1 MNSHNHIGTGGAL
14 KRAWGAQA
22 VILVAAAAGVLLC
35 GGMPQGS
42 MGIFLLA
49 AAACLVLIPPTG
61 SVPVAIWLV
70 AGLTVGA
77 GYLSLLPSDL
87 FQTPGWRHAL
97 LAEGGFGPLDHVS
110 VVPEETLFWLAIL
123 AGSLV
128 VGMYLLSQ
136 PVCAT
141 GMVWLAAAASL
152 FCAAYA
158 GMAIFAEA
166 RGWKPAFDAGGTF
179 GFFANRNHVS
189 TLLVTGALAGIG
201 ALAGGIERRNVPA
214 ALAGAAG
221 LAVCC
226 WTVLLESPSRGG
238 VIILV
243 LGVGLWLLGLGRG
256 RVTRPVLV
264 TSGALAVAAL
274 LFFLG
279 TNNPAS
285 RRLMGRGS
293 ASPVEKLTADF
304 RLQVYRD
311 SVRMLADYPLTG
323 TGLGTYRF
331 LYPWYADASMEEATA
346 IHPESDWLMAGIEA
360 GPVAAAG
367 FAALLLLAA
376 WRASSLRKDGSWT
389 VRWALI
395 SAAAAAVAHGIMD
408 VPLHRIELG
417 WWVLALGC
425 LGLGRPES
433 DTTRRSSWQ
442 RWAFVASGVLLGLL
456 GWRLVAAEWLG
467 GAALP
472 PFAPKAAAEKILT
485 AYKAGRRDAAFFMA
499 EAESARWPLD
509 GDLRYQLG
517 VLGLL
522 FEETEAEADA
532 AFRAARLLSPIWP
545 QTPLDQGNALFPSAP
560 RRAAQLWLDATER
573 QARIDRHQKRAGE
586 PGMGLYAGILSR
598 LRADPG
604 NLLLVMPPDDF
615 DPALHLAWIQV
626 ATDPRDR
633 IRQLAGNPSFRG
645 RLKKNQRAEFFSLW
659 SSRDEPAALDEFL
672 RANPDWEDDAWGA
685 RVKARVAA
693 GDYAGAVEILR
704 KRFSVKLDPPAAS
717 GGAGHDL
724 ETEYAALAA
733 ARNDV
738 AARRILDEAARSG
751 GERGV
756 VAHRLRAAIAAQKGD
771 WALAYKELVAHLRAS
786 GQSLAPIL

>member
-1 MNSHNHIGTGGAL
+1 MNSHNHIGSEGAL
-14 KRAWGAQA
+14 KRACAAQ
-22 VILVAAAAGVLLC
+22 VLILGAAAAGVLLC

-42 MGIFLLA
+42 LGIFLLA

-61 SVPVAIWLV
+61 SVPAAIWLV
-70 AGLTVGA
+70 AGLVVGA
-77 GYLSLLPSDL
+77 GYLSLLPADL

-110 VVPEETLFWLAIL
+110 VAPEATLFWLAIL

-136 PVCAT
+136 PARAA
-141 GMVWLAAAASL
+141 GLVWLAAAASL
-152 FCAAYA
+152 FCAGYA

-166 RGWKPAFDAGGTF
+166 RGWRPAFDAGGTF
-179 GFFANRNHVS
+179 GFFPNRNHVS

-221 LAVCC
+221 LAVCG

-238 VIILV
+238 VVILV

-256 RVTRPVLV
+256 RVTLPVLV

-274 LFFLG
+274 VFFLG

-285 RRLMGRGS
+285 RRLTGAGP
-293 ASPVEKLTADF
+293 ASQVEKFTEDF
-304 RLQVYRD
+304 RLQIYRD
-311 SVRMLADYPLTG
+311 SVRMLADFPLTG

-346 IHPESDWLMAGIEA
+346 LHPESDWLMAAIEA
-360 GPVAAAG
+360 GPVAVAG

-376 WRASSLRKDGSWT
+376 LRAYSLRKDGSWT

-395 SAAAAAVAHGIMD
+395 SAAAAAVAHGILD
-408 VPLHRIELG
+408 VPLHRVELG
-417 WWVLALGC
+417 WWVLTLGC

-433 DTTRRSSWQ
+433 DPARRGSWQ
-442 RWAFVASGVLLGLL
+442 RWAFAASGVLLGLL
-456 GWRLVAAEWLG
+456 GWRLVAAQWFG
-467 GAALP
+467 GEALP

-485 AYKAGRRDAAFFMA
+485 VYKAGQEDMAFFMA

-509 GDLRYQLG
+509 ADLRYQLG

-522 FEETEAEADA
+522 FEETDARSDA
-532 AFRAARLLSPIWP
+532 AFRAARLLSPVWP
-545 QTPLDQGNALFPSAP
+545 QIPLDEGNALFPSAP
-560 RRAAQLWLDATER
+560 RRAAQLWLDATDR
-573 QARIDRHQKRAGE
+573 QARIDRRQKRAGE
-586 PGMGLYAGILSR
+586 PGMGIYAGILTR
-598 LRADPG
+598 LRADPE
-604 NLLLVMPPDDF
+604 NLQLVMPPDDF
-615 DPALHLAWIQV
+615 DPALHLAWIQ
-626 ATDPRDR
+626 AAADPRAR

-645 RLKKNQRAEFFSLW
+645 RLKKNQRAEFLSLW
-659 SSRDEPAALDEFL
+659 SSRGEPAALDEFL
-672 RANPDWEDDAWGA
+672 RANPDWEGDAWGA
-685 RVKARVAA
+685 RVKALVAT
-693 GDYAGAVEILR
+693 GDYAGAVEVLR

-717 GGAGHDL
+717 DGAGHDL
-724 ETEYAALAA
+724 EAECAAFAA

-738 AARRILDEAARSG
+738 AARRILAEAARSG
-751 GERGV
+751 GERAAL
-756 VAHRLRAAIAAQKGD
+756 AHRLQAAIAAKNGD
-771 WALAYKELVAHLRAS
+771 WALAYKELIAHLQAS
-786 GQSLAPIL
+786 EQNLSPIL